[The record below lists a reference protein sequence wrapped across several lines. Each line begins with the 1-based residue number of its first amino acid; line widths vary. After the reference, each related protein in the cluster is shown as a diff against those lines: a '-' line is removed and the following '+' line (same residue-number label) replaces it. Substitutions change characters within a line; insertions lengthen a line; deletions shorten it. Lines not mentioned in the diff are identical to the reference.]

1 MGDEIVLKFQFRS
14 GDIDVVVEDID
25 KINLIDVIIDYWDYA
40 VKNGIEMPK
49 FPAFTYIHKMKH
61 HYLNSD
67 NDLMKMFT
75 NLVGKS
81 VIHIW
86 VSDEDSPSQIFEDA
100 KALRT
105 TRNARLIKDQM
116 KGVVE
121 TGGISAS
128 GYNGIGRHND
138 ATVVPFI
145 PKLDRPPKLTP
156 RRSKRLVSE
165 ATGVESNELDLD
177 AMGDLT
183 QSVNV
188 PVSKTAI
195 GSAEPIFECEN
206 EPTLGV
212 RVVRRSPRKHKRPE
226 QQQLDQRIQPD
237 QSEQTEQL
245 QPEPVSSLSSKA
257 FMLRKKMPKTTA
269 RRKGLL
275 TASNS
280 DSGTHNIVSLEDLD
294 LHNDE
299 EDDPEYNMS
308 GHHNDTSSDD
318 EFVVD
323 EDDLQLSDVHEMVV
337 MDNCDPYVDDVWVD
351 DDIQDDGEGNYFA
364 KLYRNGEMFDKE
376 EDGRIELR
384 PWQLFY
390 DKQHLRDV
398 VRDYC
403 IQSGF
408 SVVVDRASNSIYTVY
423 CSAEGCEW
431 RLHAS
436 RLPDGFTWAI
446 KSIQNSEHT
455 CLGLEIRN
463 PMVTA
468 KWASRVL
475 LEDIRADND
484 ISRKT
489 LNTLLW
495 NRFKVQM
502 ATSTLYRVRARA
514 LIEIHGGYDDSY
526 AFLPGYCEMIRR
538 TNPGSDASCVWNPET
553 HVDRP
558 LAFVT
563 IFISFK
569 PCLDGLRDGIRGF
582 IGVDGTHLKGNYGG
596 VLLSAV
602 ALDGNNEL
610 FPFAWGIVSNEDS
623 ETWGFFVHHLRDL
636 LRFTGRGDDWCII
649 SDRQK
654 GIECALDKVW
664 PEVDRRYCTKHLAS
678 NWKKAFPGPLML
690 SLFWKACGAYSEF
703 TFKKAMEQMDKVG
716 KGGRLW
722 LAKLGDQARW
732 TKHKFNV
739 ATKCDSNKSN
749 FVESFNATLGIDRCR
764 PVLTLLE
771 GIRRNTMVRLATRRQ
786 KCEEWTRTDLC
797 PNIVQRVQ
805 KLCQNSR
812 TCHSYL
818 SSAGEFEVFE
828 GKSYLPIQGSI
839 CKWD

>member
-1 MGDEIVLKFQFRS
+1 
-14 GDIDVVVEDID
+14 
-25 KINLIDVIIDYWDYA
+25 
-40 VKNGIEMPK
+40 
-49 FPAFTYIHKMKH
+49 
-61 HYLNSD
+61 
-67 NDLMKMFT
+67 
-75 NLVGKS
+75 
-81 VIHIW
+81 
-86 VSDEDSPSQIFEDA
+86 
-100 KALRT
+100 
-105 TRNARLIKDQM
+105 
-116 KGVVE
+116 
-121 TGGISAS
+121 
-128 GYNGIGRHND
+128 
-138 ATVVPFI
+138 
-145 PKLDRPPKLTP
+145 
-156 RRSKRLVSE
+156 
-165 ATGVESNELDLD
+165 
-177 AMGDLT
+177 MGDLT

-188 PVSKTAI
+188 PVPETAI
-195 GSAEPIFECEN
+195 GSAEPIFEREN

-212 RVVRRSPRKHKRPE
+212 RVVRSPRKHKQPE
-226 QQQLDQRIQPD
+226 QQQLDQHIQPD
-237 QSEQTEQL
+237 HPEQTEQL
-245 QPEPVSSLSSKA
+245 QPELVSSLSSKA

-280 DSGTHNIVSLEDLD
+280 DGGTHNIVSIEDLD
-294 LHNDE
+294 LHND

-308 GHHNDTSSDD
+308 GHHNNTSSDD

-337 MDNCDPYVDDVWVD
+337 MDNYDPYVDDVWVD

-376 EDGRIELR
+376 DGRTELR

-390 DKQHLRDV
+390 YKQHLRDV

-403 IQSGF
+403 IQYGF
-408 SVVVDRASNSIYTVY
+408 SVVVDRVSNSIYTVY

-463 PMVTA
+463 PMVIA

-484 ISRKT
+484 ISGKT

-514 LIEIHGGYDDSY
+514 LIEIHGRYDDSC
-526 AFLPGYCEMIRR
+526 AFLPSYCEMIRE
-538 TNPGSDASCVWNPET
+538 TNPGSDASYVWNPET
-553 HVDRP
+553 H
-558 LAFVT
+558 
-563 IFISFK
+563 
-569 PCLDGLRDGIRGF
+569 
-582 IGVDGTHLKGNYGG
+582 
-596 VLLSAV
+596 
-602 ALDGNNEL
+602 
-610 FPFAWGIVSNEDS
+610 
-623 ETWGFFVHHLRDL
+623 
-636 LRFTGRGDDWCII
+636 
-649 SDRQK
+649 

-703 TFKKAMEQMDKVG
+703 TFKKAMEQMDK
-716 KGGRLW
+716 
-722 LAKLGDQARW
+722 LGDQARW

-739 ATKCDSNKSN
+739 ATKCDSNKCN
-749 FVESFNATLGIDRCR
+749 FVENFNATLGIERCR

-771 GIRRNTMVRLATRRQ
+771 GIKRNTMVRLATRRQ

-828 GKSYLPIQGSI
+828 GKSYLPVNLNNQTCACGQWQISGIPCRHGMRAILDSKLDPHAFVDEWFSVRRYKAAYANGIKSI
-839 CKWD
+839 PDPE

>member
-1 MGDEIVLKFQFRS
+1 
-14 GDIDVVVEDID
+14 
-25 KINLIDVIIDYWDYA
+25 
-40 VKNGIEMPK
+40 MPK

-121 TGGISAS
+121 TGGISTS

-237 QSEQTEQL
+237 HSEQTEQL

-280 DSGTHNIVSLEDLD
+280 DGGTHNIVSLEDLD

-337 MDNCDPYVDDVWVD
+337 MDNYDPYVDDVWVD

-484 ISRKT
+484 ISGKT

-526 AFLPGYCEMIRR
+526 AFLLGYCEMIRR
-538 TNPGSDASCVWNPET
+538 TNPGSDASCV
-553 HVDRP
+553 
-558 LAFVT
+558 
-563 IFISFK
+563 
-569 PCLDGLRDGIRGF
+569 
-582 IGVDGTHLKGNYGG
+582 
-596 VLLSAV
+596 
-602 ALDGNNEL
+602 
-610 FPFAWGIVSNEDS
+610 
-623 ETWGFFVHHLRDL
+623 
-636 LRFTGRGDDWCII
+636 FTGRGDDWCII

-749 FVESFNATLGIDRCR
+749 FVESLNATLGIDRCR

-828 GKSYLPIQGSI
+828 GKSYLPTWNEGHIRF
-839 CKWD
+839 KA